1 MTFAELT
8 DRASLITWIDEL
20 LAEANPE
27 RDFTFGAKDYKRLV
41 RWQSRQAAYKVH
53 TIQKRSGGE
62 RTIHAPGKRLKSVL
76 SVLNHALQAELTGKH
91 ALAACVIGFVPGRSI
106 VDGARE
112 HCRRRFVFNTDLED
126 FFPSVELHRIKAC
139 LTLAPFNLKDARAT
153 ETAVPLEPDALHPDG
168 AELIVTEPSESLAFE
183 LANLFTVPMTVTR
196 YSATGA
202 AERIVRPV
210 LPQGAP
216 TSPTITNIVCRKLD
230 RRLQGLAKRHGLRYT
245 RYADDLTFSSDHD
258 AYAPDGPFR
267 QQLNAI
273 IEDEGFRQNLSKVRL
288 QRDTERQMVTGLV
301 VNDRVNV
308 VPGYVKDI
316 HNLLRIW
323 KNEGLEEAQK
333 HYLNLRDERGR
344 TKSGAAAKPSAAS
357 GSRGHAARQAR
368 RECAGGQDRLPAHGG
383 RGCLPALRRR

>member
-27 RDFTFGAKDYKRLV
+27 HDFTFGAKDYKRLV

-62 RTIHAPGKRLKSVL
+62 RTIHVPGKRLKSVL

-153 ETAVPLEPDALHPDG
+153 QT
-168 AELIVTEPSESLAFE
+168 T
-183 LANLFTVPMTVTR
+183 
-196 YSATGA
+196 
-202 AERIVRPV
+202 VRPRA
-210 LPQGAP
+210 GRAP
-216 TSPTITNIVCRKLD
+216 PRRRRAHRHRAQREPCLRTRESIYSP
-230 RRLQGLAKRHGLRYT
+230 
-245 RYADDLTFSSDHD
+245 DD
-258 AYAPDGPFR
+258 
-267 QQLNAI
+267 
-273 IEDEGFRQNLSKVRL
+273 
-288 QRDTERQMVTGLV
+288 
-301 VNDRVNV
+301 
-308 VPGYVKDI
+308 
-316 HNLLRIW
+316 
-323 KNEGLEEAQK
+323 
-333 HYLNLRDERGR
+333 
-344 TKSGAAAKPSAAS
+344 
-357 GSRGHAARQAR
+357 GHA
-368 RECAGGQDRLPAHGG
+368 L
-383 RGCLPALRRR
+383 